1 MKKTKKALAL
11 IAASCLIGTSG
22 VLTGLGATAHAEVTL
37 DNINP
42 KATRSLTI
50 HKHEE
55 NNNAAVKPDGSSK
68 ALPKPLKDVGFTVYK
83 ITSLD
88 LATKHADWDILAEVS
103 KGEVPTNACEAAKSG
118 SFKVGTTTL
127 EVKDGGVPLTKTGAD
142 GITTFSNPD
151 IAAYLVCE
159 TEAPANVTVPARPF
173 IATIPMPYNKSWL
186 YDVHAYPKNEVGEA
200 KKENVKQEG
209 LGLGSKVSFKVTT
222 DIPKLPAGYDKLA
235 HYVVSDTFDARLT
248 YKAVP
253 SVKVVGGDTFKEGD
267 DYTIEAAA
275 KEEGQKQ
282 TVRVKF
288 TDAGLT
294 KLKGLGGSKVEVTF
308 DTTVTSVGD
317 GTIKNK
323 AEYSTDPNNEFDPKK
338 PGNPTNTVKTKW
350 GNVKVLKYADE
361 VKTKLLQGAKFEVYA
376 PKDESLYPE
385 GGDCTDKTIPE
396 GAKPISVNT
405 KTEFTSDENGV
416 VTIDGLFV
424 SSSYQET
431 DAQGVVT
438 KENDGPNT
446 RCYILKE
453 IEPPVGYVKV
463 ADPIALKVTAG
474 ETAAGTYN
482 LEVNNNKQKVP
493 GLPLTGAQGAIA
505 LTGGGIALVA
515 IAAGALT
522 VAHRRNKELA

>member
-55 NNNAAVKPDGSSK
+55 NNNAAVKPDGSSP
-68 ALPKPLKDVGFTVYK
+68 ALDKPLKDVGFTVYK

-88 LATKHADWDILAEVS
+88 LETKHADWDTLATVS
-103 KGEVPTNACEAAKSG
+103 KGEVPTTACSDVTTSNKFTVNGVELTVGQGNPLAKTAED
-118 SFKVGTTTL
+118 GTTKL
-127 EVKDGGVPLTKTGAD
+127 D
-142 GITTFSNPD
+142 NPD

-209 LGLGSKVSFKVTT
+209 LGLGSTVSFKVSTKN
-222 DIPKLPAGYDKLA
+222 PKLPKGYTKLKQ
-235 HYVVSDTFDARLT
+235 YVVSDTFDPRLT
-248 YKAVP
+248 FSKVV
-253 SVKVVGGDTFKEGD
+253 SVKIGDTAFVENT
-267 DYTIEAAA
+267 DYKVVT
-275 KEEGQKQ
+275 KDQ
-282 TVRVKF
+282 TARVVF
-288 TDAGLT
+288 LDAGLT
-294 KLKGLGGSKVEVTF
+294 KLAAAENGNKNVEVVF
-308 DTTVTSVGD
+308 ETTVKSVGE
-317 GTIKNK
+317 GTITNK
-323 AEYSTDPNNEFDPKK
+323 AEYTSDPNTEFDPDNPK
-338 PGNPTNTVKTKW
+338 PGTPTNDVKTKW
-350 GNVKVLKYADE
+350 GDVKVLKIADKDE
-361 VKTKLLQGAKFEVYA
+361 SKVLEGAEFEVYA
-376 PKDESLYPE
+376 PKDDSRYPE
-385 GGDCTDKTIPE
+385 GGKCTDATIPA
-396 GAKPISVNT
+396 GAQKISVDGET
-405 KTEFTSDENGV
+405 QFISDKNGV
-416 VTIDGLFV
+416 VTIKGLFV
-424 SSSYQET
+424 SSEYTEK
-431 DAQGVVT
+431 DAQGKVT
-438 KENDGPNT
+438 FHEGNSSDT

-453 IEPPVGYVKV
+453 VKPPVGYV
-463 ADPIALKVTAG
+463 ASEPIALKVTAG
-474 ETAAGTYN
+474 TTDTAKEYDAT
-482 LEVNNNKQKVP
+482 VNNNKQEVP

>member
-11 IAASCLIGTSG
+11 IAASCLIGASG

-88 LATKHADWDILAEVS
+88 LATKHADWDTLATVS
-103 KGEVPTNACEAAKSG
+103 KGEVPTTACSDVATSNKFTVNGVELTVGQGNALAKTAED
-118 SFKVGTTTL
+118 GTTKL
-127 EVKDGGVPLTKTGAD
+127 D
-142 GITTFSNPD
+142 NPD

-186 YDVHAYPKNEVGEA
+186 YNVHAYPKNEVGEA

-209 LGLGSKVSFKVTT
+209 LGLGSTVSFKVSTKN
-222 DIPKLPAGYDKLA
+222 PKLPEGYTKLKQ
-235 HYVVSDTFDARLT
+235 YVVSDTFDPRLT
-248 YKAVP
+248 FSKVV
-253 SVKVVGGDTFKEGD
+253 SVKIGDTAFVENT
-267 DYTIEAAA
+267 DYKVVT
-275 KEEGQKQ
+275 KDQ
-282 TVRVKF
+282 TARVVF
-288 TDAGLT
+288 LDAGLT
-294 KLKGLGGSKVEVTF
+294 KLAAAENGNKNVEVVF
-308 DTTVTSVGD
+308 ETTVKSVGE
-317 GTIKNK
+317 GTITNK
-323 AEYSTDPNNEFDPKK
+323 AEYTSDPNTEFDPDNPK
-338 PGNPTNTVKTKW
+338 PGTPTNEVKTKW
-350 GNVKVLKYADE
+350 GDVKVLKIADKDE
-361 VKTKLLQGAKFEVYA
+361 SKVLEGAEFEVYA
-376 PKDESLYPE
+376 PKDDSRYPE
-385 GGDCTDKTIPE
+385 GGNCTDATIP
-396 GAKPISVNT
+396 ADAQKISVGGET
-405 KTEFTSDENGV
+405 KFISDKNGV
-416 VTIDGLFV
+416 VTIKGLFV
-424 SSSYQET
+424 SSEYTEK
-431 DAQGVVT
+431 DAQGKVT
-438 KENDGPNT
+438 FHEGNSSDT

-453 IEPPVGYVKV
+453 VKPPVGYV
-463 ADPIALKVTAG
+463 ASEPIALKVTAG
-474 ETAAGTYN
+474 TTDTANAYDAT
-482 LEVNNNKQKVP
+482 VNNNKQEVP

>member
-22 VLTGLGATAHAEVTL
+22 VLTGLGATAHAEGDVTL
-37 DNINP
+37 DNIDSTQP
-42 KATRSLTI
+42 TKLTI

-55 NNNAAVKPDGSSK
+55 NSNPAVTPDGKSGP
-68 ALPKPLKDVGFTVYK
+68 LPKPLEGVEFTTYK

-88 LATKHADWDILAEVS
+88 LANKYQDWDTLAKVTDVPS
-103 KGEVPTNACEAAKSG
+103 TVCADAAKGSFTIDGTQFTVEKGNKLTPTNG
-118 SFKVGTTTL
+118 
-127 EVKDGGVPLTKTGAD
+127 D
-142 GITTFSNPD
+142 GITIFDKPA

-159 TEAPANVTVPARPF
+159 TKAPAKVTVPARPF

-294 KLKGLGGSKVEVTF
+294 KLKTLGGKKVEVTF
-308 DTTVTSVGD
+308 DTTVSSVGD
-317 GTIKNK
+317 GTIKNE
-323 AEYSTDPNNEFDPKK
+323 AEYSTDPNNEFEPKK
-338 PGNPTNTVKTKW
+338 KGNPTNEVKTKW
-350 GNVKVLKYADE
+350 GNVKVLKYADNDE
-361 VKTKLLQGAKFEVYA
+361 KKLLKDAKFEVYA
-376 PKDESLYPE
+376 PKDDSLYPKD
-385 GGDCTDKTIPE
+385 GKCTDTAIPAD
-396 GAKPISVNT
+396 AKPISVNT
-405 KTEFTSDENGV
+405 KAEFISDENGV

-424 SSSYQET
+424 SAKYKET

-438 KENDGPNT
+438 EKGNESDT

-474 ETAAGTYN
+474 ETAAGTYD
-482 LEVNNNKQKVP
+482 LKVNNNKQIVP